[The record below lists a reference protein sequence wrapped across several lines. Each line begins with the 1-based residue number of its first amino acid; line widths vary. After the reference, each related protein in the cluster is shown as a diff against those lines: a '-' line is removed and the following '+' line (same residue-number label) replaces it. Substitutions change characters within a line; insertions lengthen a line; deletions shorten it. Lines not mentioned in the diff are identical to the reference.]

1 MTAHASHQ
9 PSGRYRFRQ
18 LARMEW
24 IKLRSLRSTWLI
36 LAIAVAASAGIA
48 LATGSST
55 TSGGMFVGNTLAGML
70 IGVLLIGVVGVLAMT
85 SEYTSGTI
93 RATFAAAPRR
103 LRVLAAKAAV
113 VGAVALITGEAAAFL
128 SFFAGCMTLRHGITA
143 PALSQPGVLR
153 AIVLTGASL
162 SLIGLFGL
170 GLGAIRPQACPARK
184 RAQQG
189 QPVLATIT
197 TTEVSTVR
205 GEPRGR
211 LVHLDI
217 DRVGSGSYGRRNVT
231 AARRVLGVAGRAV
244 DDRDGV
250 VVRVDHVDRVSSLIH
265 GDPDR
270 TAAHLRV
277 WRVADAA
284 GGPQRVAGRRVE
296 HRHGAEVPFPG
307 SLSTY
312 KVWVSGSSAES
323 CGLTPTT
330 TVLPCAG
337 DGELEEVAPP
347 PEAAVL
353 HAASSARRD
362 PASAPIWRDERCLAK
377 GSGRGSHVCR
387 SSW

>member
-55 TSGGMFVGNTLAGML
+55 TSGGMFVGNTLVGML

-162 SLIGLFGL
+162 SPIGLFGL
-170 GLGAIRPQACPARK
+170 GLGAIIR
-184 RAQQG
+184 
-189 QPVLATIT
+189 
-197 TTEVSTVR
+197 
-205 GEPRGR
+205 
-211 LVHLDI
+211 H
-217 DRVGSGSYGRRNVT
+217 T
-231 AARRVLGVAGRAV
+231 AAAIT
-244 DDRDGV
+244 V
-250 VVRVDHVDRVSSLIH
+250 VVGIVC
-265 GDPDR
+265 
-270 TAAHLRV
+270 
-277 WRVADAA
+277 A
-284 GGPQRVAGRRVE
+284 GGPLNLAIRPYLPIYIVS
-296 HRHGAEVPFPG
+296 H
-307 SLSTY
+307 SLSAT
-312 KVWVSGSSAES
+312 
-323 CGLTPTT
+323 
-330 TVLPCAG
+330 
-337 DGELEEVAPP
+337 APLCRP
-347 PEAAVL
+347 G
-353 HAASSARRD
+353 AASCWLSAWSGLGML
-362 PASAPIWRDERCLAK
+362 AVYAAIAMVLGALILAWRDA
-377 GSGRGSHVCR
+377 
-387 SSW
+387 